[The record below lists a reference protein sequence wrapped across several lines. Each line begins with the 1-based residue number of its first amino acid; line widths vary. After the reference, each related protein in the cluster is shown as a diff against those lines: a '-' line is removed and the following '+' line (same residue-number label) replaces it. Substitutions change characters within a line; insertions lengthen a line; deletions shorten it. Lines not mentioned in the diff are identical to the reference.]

1 MSKISIDFK
10 TGKLKSDSDIV
21 VGIDLGTTNS
31 LIACTVDGRPRI
43 IPIGQLAKKSMPSA
57 VWFNKDGKAF
67 VGDEAIERMK
77 EAPMNMIYSFKRFMG
92 KSYQDLK
99 NAHSKLSYTVQQEP
113 DTNQIIIPVASQ
125 AITAIALSSFI
136 LKELKLN
143 AENYLKCSISKAVIT
158 VPAYFNDHQRQATR
172 EAGKLAGLE
181 VLRIINEPTA
191 AAMAYGL
198 GLDPMLTKHVMVYDL
213 GGGTFDVSILRIE
226 NGVFD
231 ILATHGDNML
241 GGDDIDQEIVGYWE
255 ELYKIESSQE
265 TNAALRRIAEQAKV
279 FLLEHNLFKQIWN
292 GTELELNKET
302 LERLSTNWINK
313 TILSCQAALKDSQL
327 SKEDLD
333 EIILVG
339 GSSRLSLVKRK
350 LNEIFH
356 RPINDFLNPDEVVA
370 QGAAIQAEILQGNR
384 NDWLLLDINPLSL
397 GIETMGGLMD
407 TIIPRNS
414 KIPIQLARNYTTSL
428 DGQKNLKITIYQG
441 ERDLVQDNIKLGSF
455 ILSNIPPMPAGLAK
469 IEVKFSINA
478 DGILNV
484 SALELR
490 SGIEQHIE
498 IRSSLKLSDDEI
510 QKRLKDSIS
519 NAEADAIRK
528 AKLDSINELNYLIL
542 NTKRFINQ
550 NKKILNFDELELM
563 QNQLKNLER
572 ALSTDSKAE
581 IDQAITNFNLITAPI
596 AHKIMDIQLNNS
608 LSGNSVN
615 KL

>member
-10 TGKLKSDSDIV
+10 TGKLKNDTEIV

-31 LIACTVDGRPRI
+31 LIACTIDGRPHI
-43 IPIGQLAKKSMPSA
+43 IPIGPNEKKSMPSA
-57 VWFNKDGKAF
+57 VWFNHEGKAY
-67 VGDEAIERMK
+67 VGAEAMERMH

-92 KSYQDLK
+92 KSYQELS
-99 NAHSKLSYTVQQEP
+99 NTHSRLSYNVEQEA

-136 LKELKLN
+136 LKELKLI
-143 AENYLKCSISKAVIT
+143 AENYLKCPISKAVIT

-172 EAGKLAGLE
+172 EAGKLAGLN

-198 GLDPMLTKHVMVYDL
+198 GLDPLLTKNVMVYDL

-241 GGDDIDQEIVGYWE
+241 GGDDIDQEIVTHWE
-255 ELYKIESSQE
+255 KQFSIQSSQE
-265 TNAALRRIAEQAKV
+265 NNAALRRIAEQAKI
-279 FLLEHNLFKQIWN
+279 FLLEQPVFKYTWNRLDLNLN
-292 GTELELNKET
+292 RET
-302 LERLSTNWINK
+302 LEQLSNNWINK
-313 TILSCQAALKDSQL
+313 TIQSCKAALKDSQL
-327 SKEDLD
+327 NPQDLD

-339 GSSRLSLVKRK
+339 GSSRLSLVKSK
-350 LNEIFH
+350 LKESFH

-414 KIPIQLARNYTTSL
+414 KIPIQLARNYTTSI
-428 DGQKNLKITIYQG
+428 DGQKNLKITVYQG
-441 ERDLVQDNIKLGSF
+441 ERDLVQDNIKLGAF
-455 ILSNIPPMPAGLAK
+455 ILNNIPPMPAGLPK
-469 IEVKFSINA
+469 IEVKFNLNA

-484 SALELR
+484 SAKELR

-498 IRSSLKLSDDEI
+498 IRSSLKLSEDEI
-510 QKRLKDSIS
+510 QQRLKDSIS
-519 NAEADAIRK
+519 HAETDAKNK

-550 NKKILNFDELELM
+550 NKDILNQEESELM
-563 QNQLKNLER
+563 QNQLKLLEI
-572 ALSTDSKAE
+572 ALSTDTKSE
-581 IDQAITNFNLITAPI
+581 IDQAITQFNLNTTSI

-608 LSGNSVN
+608 LSGSSVN
-615 KL
+615 KI